1 MKLIIQIPCY
11 NEENTLPLTL
21 ANLPREIDGI
31 SEIEVLVIDDGSTDR
46 TVEVAKKCGVQHI
59 VKFPHNMGLARAFK
73 TGIDKALEFG
83 ADIIV
88 NTDGDNQYNGNDI
101 PKLIKPILEGNSE
114 IVIGTRQIDTIEH
127 FSPVKKRLQK
137 IGSSVVRRFS
147 GTDIPDTTSGFR
159 AFSREAALRLNVVS
173 TFSYTLETI
182 IEAGKRNIAITHV
195 PIQTNEKTRESRL
208 ASSISSY
215 IMNSAI
221 TILRIYTLYEPLRV
235 FFFMGVTLFGLGT
248 LLLLRYVYFLFIWK
262 GGEHIPSL
270 VISAILVI
278 LGFQVII
285 IGLISDIMAAN
296 RRLLEDILYSIRK
309 KNI

>member
-1 MKLIIQIPCY
+1 MKIIIQIPCY
-11 NEENTLPLTL
+11 NEEKTLPLTL
-21 ANLPREIDGI
+21 ANLPREIEGI
-31 SEIEVLVIDDGSTDR
+31 DEIEVLVIDDGSTDR

-59 VKFPHNMGLARAFK
+59 VKFPHNMGLAKAFK

-88 NTDGDNQYNGNDI
+88 NTDGDNQYSGNDI
-101 PKLIKPILEGNSE
+101 PKLIKPILDGKAE

-235 FFFMGVTLFGLGT
+235 FFFIGATLFGLGA
-248 LLLLRYVYFLFIWK
+248 LLLLRYVYFLIIWK

-309 KNI
+309 KNL

>member
-11 NEENTLPLTL
+11 NEEKTLPLTL
-21 ANLPREIDGI
+21 ANLPREIEGI
-31 SEIEVLVIDDGSTDR
+31 DEIEVLVIDDGSTDR

-59 VKFPHNMGLARAFK
+59 VKFPHNMGLAKAFK

-88 NTDGDNQYNGNDI
+88 NTDGDNQYSGNDI
-101 PKLIKPILEGNSE
+101 PKLIKPILDGKAE
-114 IVIGTRQIDTIEH
+114 IVIGARQIDTIDH
-127 FSPVKKRLQK
+127 FSPIKKRLQK

-235 FFFMGVTLFGLGT
+235 FFFIGATLFGLGA
-248 LLLLRYVYFLFIWK
+248 LLLLRYVYFLIIWK